1 MNRFLSAAQQFTHE
15 EDGVSAIEYALIA
28 AFIAVAIVLGFG
40 PLANLVQ
47 GGFMSVGDKVSST
60 ASP

>member
-1 MNRFLSAAQQFTHE
+1 MNRFLSAAQQFAKD

-47 GGFMSVGDKVSST
+47 GGFTTVGGKVAST

>member
-1 MNRFLSAAQQFTHE
+1 MNRFLSAAQQFASD

-60 ASP
+60 AYP